1 MSKRM
6 LIDASHPE
14 ETRVVILSGNRVEEF
29 DFESASRKVLKGNI
43 YLAKVTRVEPSLQA
57 AFIEYGG
64 NRHGFLAFSEIHP
77 DYYQIPVADRQALLA
92 AQRADEKSQR
102 DRDDREDEQQAAH
115 VTPSEP
121 DPMPVVA
128 EAQDEAA
135 VAAAFEEVTLSP
147 EAAAAQAP
155 EDPIVA
161 PPSGLVEETPAP
173 GDEPAGDPVAAAFEE
188 TSESDSESAGES
200 QIEEIA
206 VERVEAET
214 VSSGDDDAMD
224 EAENRRPSQRMMR
237 HYKIQEVIKKRQI
250 LLIQVVKEERGN
262 KGAALTTY
270 LSLAG
275 RYCVLMPNSG
285 RGGGI
290 SRKIT
295 NSADRRRLK
304 DAAESLDVP
313 EGMGLI
319 VRTAGASRTKQE
331 IQRDY
336 EYLLRLWDS
345 IRDLTLRSS
354 APALVYEEGNLI
366 KRAIRDQF
374 SKDIEEIVVEGDE
387 GFAEAHA
394 FTKMIMPQQIE
405 AVKHHDGRPPL
416 FQKYK
421 VESQLDSMFNPR
433 VQLKSGGYIIIN
445 QTEALVAIDVNSG
458 RSTRE
463 HNIEDTAY
471 KTNLEA
477 AEEVA
482 RQLRLRDLAGLIVI
496 DFIDME
502 EGRNDRA
509 VERRLKDCL
518 RHDRA
523 RIQLGRISAFGLLE
537 MSRQRLRP
545 GMVEGSTIAC
555 PHCNGTGLI
564 RSVESLA
571 LRALRNVEEEAHAAR
586 AEGMTLRVPTEV
598 AVYIFNHKRAD
609 VAAME
614 ERLGIS
620 IFVEAKADM
629 FGADCE
635 VEIGTPGG
643 FRSRRTA
650 HATAVS
656 AETALAQMPEM
667 SYDASDEDASD
678 SDGESN
684 ITEVGEDGEAPRT
697 ERPRDGE
704 RGGRRRGRGR
714 GRDRERGS
722 ERGGDRPPREP
733 RERTEPVAAEGDPL
747 PVIAIEGDSET
758 GEPVEGAAADAA
770 GREGARDGNDRRR
783 RRRGRRGGRRTGRP
797 EGGFAADGTPLPASE
812 GGDEDGDSEE
822 AEEAF
827 EQTAN
832 PAPEVQSVEPPK
844 PERKSPVAAIAR
856 FFGFT
861 PKPETRPETRAESVP
876 IAAPQ
881 TSAAPVVSQ
890 PEPAAP
896 AAPEPEAPI
905 PNEIFVAGHDPEPVA
920 PVTVL
925 LPETQAA
932 MAEPAPVV
940 HTEAA
945 TEDAAPTT
953 PYVPEP
959 TVLAPAPVDEPEPAP
974 VAPAPGPAVAAPEP
988 VAAAPEP
995 VAEVV
1000 PPPPAEPEPPQGVVV
1015 VGDAPT
1021 GPPKAGWWKKR
1032 EE

>member
-29 DFESASRKVLKGNI
+29 DFESASRRPLKGNI
-43 YLAKVTRVEPSLQA
+43 FLAKVTRVEPSLQA
-57 AFIEYGG
+57 AFVEYGG

-92 AQRADEKSQR
+92 AQRAEERRQR
-102 DRDDREDEQQAAH
+102 DDDDEDKPASAPADAAPPADRAEDPLPILASAPEDDAALAAGFDAAPAPDAASSQH
-115 VTPSEP
+115 ETPTA
-121 DPMPVVA
+121 A
-128 EAQDEAA
+128 EATQDGEPATA
-135 VAAAFEEVTLSP
+135 DESP
-147 EAAAAQAP
+147 EDSEGGNEVEVVAAQAVEP
-155 EDPIVA
+155 EI
-161 PPSGLVEETPAP
+161 
-173 GDEPAGDPVAAAFEE
+173 
-188 TSESDSESAGES
+188 
-200 QIEEIA
+200 
-206 VERVEAET
+206 
-214 VSSGDDDAMD
+214 VSSGEDDTI
-224 EAENRRPSQRMMR
+224 EEEEVEQRRRSPRMR
-237 HYKIQEVIKKRQI
+237 QYKIQEVIKKRQI

-295 NSADRRRLK
+295 NSSDRRRLK

-374 SKDIEEIVVEGDE
+374 SKDIEEIIVEGDE
-387 GFAEAHA
+387 GFEEAHT

-405 AVKHHDGRPPL
+405 SVKKYEGGQSL

-421 VESQLDSMFNPR
+421 VEGQLDSMFNPR

-463 HNIEDTAY
+463 SNIEDTAH

-477 AEEVA
+477 AEEIA

-502 EGRNDRA
+502 ENRNDRA

-523 RIQLGRISAFGLLE
+523 RIQLGRISPFGLLE

-571 LRALRNVEEEAHAAR
+571 LRALRQVEEEAQSSR
-586 AEGMTLRVPTEV
+586 SDGITVRVPTEV
-598 AVYIFNHKRAD
+598 AVYILNHKRSD
-609 VAAME
+609 IGAME

-620 IFVEAKADM
+620 IFVEAKPDM
-629 FGADCE
+629 YGADCE
-635 VEIGTPGG
+635 VEIGAPGG
-643 FRSRRTA
+643 FRSRRA
-650 HATAVS
+650 IQSNAVS
-656 AETALAQMPEM
+656 AETALAMMPEA
-667 SYDASDEDASD
+667 SYDAVDDEEEIVA
-678 SDGESN
+678 GESN
-684 ITEVGEDGEAPRT
+684 IEEVEPR
-697 ERPRDGE
+697 ERSEGRERDD
-704 RGGRRRGRGR
+704 RGGRNRRRRGGR
-714 GRDRERGS
+714 GRDR
-722 ERGGDRPPREP
+722 DD
-733 RERTEPVAAEGDPL
+733 RERRPAPVLAEGAEAA
-747 PVIAIEGDSET
+747 PVSAGDEVADEATPASGESEGD
-758 GEPVEGAAADAA
+758 VVA
-770 GREGARDGNDRRR
+770 REGTRDGNDRRR
-783 RRRGRRGGRRTGRP
+783 RRRGRRGGRRNGRP
-797 EGGFAADGTPLPASE
+797 EGNPAEGHEAEAQDGGESADTEADTDAAHDAGDATRTETPTLPA
-812 GGDEDGDSEE
+812 
-822 AEEAF
+822 
-827 EQTAN
+827 Q
-832 PAPEVQSVEPPK
+832 PK
-844 PERKSPVAAIAR
+844 RDKSSATAAIAR
-856 FFGFT
+856 FFGFGSRG
-861 PKPETRPETRAESVP
+861 ETRTES
-876 IAAPQ
+876 
-881 TSAAPVVSQ
+881 SAQSEEKA
-890 PEPAAP
+890 
-896 AAPEPEAPI
+896 
-905 PNEIFVAGHDPEPVA
+905 
-920 PVTVL
+920 
-925 LPETQAA
+925 
-932 MAEPAPVV
+932 
-940 HTEAA
+940 
-945 TEDAAPTT
+945 
-953 PYVPEP
+953 Y
-959 TVLAPAPVDEPEPAP
+959 
-974 VAPAPGPAVAAPEP
+974 VAPAVTAAQVIEASAPSAP
-988 VAAAPEP
+988 APEP
-995 VAEVV
+995 VAEEPPAAQAAPAPAPTPAPEPEEVPAAAFV
-1000 PPPPAEPEPPQGVVV
+1000 AAHDPVPEPQPPAPPPVEPEPEQVAEILAPTPATIDPVPVEAIPETPAPRVFIVPEVEKSDVIV
-1015 VGDAPT
+1015 VGPADT
-1021 GPPKAGWWKKR
+1021 GPAKAGWWKKR
-1032 EE
+1032 EG